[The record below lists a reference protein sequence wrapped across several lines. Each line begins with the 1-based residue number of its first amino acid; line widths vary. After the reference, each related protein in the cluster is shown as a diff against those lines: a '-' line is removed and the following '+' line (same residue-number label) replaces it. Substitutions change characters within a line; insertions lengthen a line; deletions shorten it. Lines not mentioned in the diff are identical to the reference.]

1 MVDNVNLDELVDVVN
16 QLVQR
21 CAMAMTKRDEMIEA
35 AAKLLDQGGPA
46 AVTLRAVGEAA
57 GVSHNA
63 PYKHFANKEELL
75 AAVASRE
82 LDRQAKNLADISG
95 KRAGTAARLRNMM
108 CGYVRWAVAHPERFR
123 LTFGRWNEG
132 TEELANA
139 ASVAT
144 GNLAALVQKA
154 QASGDLP
161 QGDPERLSALLL
173 ALAHGA
179 ADRALGGHLSANG
192 KGHADPEDLVDD
204 LFRYLQRAAR
214 AAAR

>member
-1 MVDNVNLDELVDVVN
+1 MNWLTLSTNWSNVG
-16 QLVQR
+16 
-21 CAMAMTKRDEMIEA
+21 AMAKTKRDEMIEA
-35 AAKLLDQGGPA
+35 AAKLLDRGGPA

-63 PYKHFANKEELL
+63 PYKHFTNKEELL

-82 LDRQAKNLADISG
+82 LDRQGRNLADLSG
-95 KRAGTAARLRNMM
+95 KRARPGVRLRNMM

-139 ASVAT
+139 ASIAT
-144 GNLAALVQKA
+144 GNLVALVEMA

-161 QGDPERLSALLL
+161 HGDSERLSALLL
-173 ALAHGA
+173 SLAHGA
-179 ADRALGGHLSANG
+179 ADRALGGHLSAKG
-192 KGHADPEDLVDD
+192 KGRADPEDLVDD
-204 LFRYLQRAAR
+204 LFRYLQRAAK
-214 AAAR
+214 AAG